1 MTKYP
6 SNFNDPSSLSYDT
19 VLERQSVQ
27 DNVASTGLSSLNQTT
42 EPIGDMFKALGM
54 LEVEIDNLKKS
65 LLHTSLPVAV
75 ATTTVLPG
83 TATYNNGTLGVGA
96 TITVDDAAIGTIDG
110 YTVVVGDRI
119 LVKNQLAALQNGIYV
134 ATTLNPDNYVLT
146 RATDADAGTTSELSP
161 GFNVIVR
168 NGTAGAKRMFIC
180 TCTTRIAVG
189 FTAITFAEYLTQNQ
203 LPIGDESTVLSAK
216 AATTTLLPSNAVITY
231 SNGAA
236 GVGAT
241 LTRGENGALGTIDGV
256 TLAVGD
262 RILYKDSD
270 NYIVKTAVANATTAA
285 LPSTGAIIYSNGTAG
300 VGATLTRFENGA
312 LGAIDGVTNIVG
324 DRILVKNQA
333 SAFQNGIYTVTA
345 VGSGGAP
352 YVLTRATDLD
362 QSAEFLYNVAV
373 TVTAGTTNAG
383 RQYKNT
389 SADAPTIGTTGI
401 SFGQITPIGTSQA
414 GVYTVTALGSGGAPW
429 VLTRTT
435 DSDEAADYAAGLSV
449 QVASG
454 GASNGGKWFKNTNT
468 TAVTMGTTNIT
479 WTEFTSV
486 NGSRPF
492 PNNAVF
498 PTNERTY
505 FANVYGSKLKQ
516 IQNEAVD
523 LARKLKKME
532 VYMSKYTGTAG
543 DQTPAANVYPS
554 AKNRGY

>member
-203 LPIGDESTVLSAK
+203 LPIGDESAILSAK

-231 SNGAA
+231 SFH
-236 GVGAT
+236 
-241 LTRGENGALGTIDGV
+241 L
-256 TLAVGD
+256 
-262 RILYKDSD
+262 
-270 NYIVKTAVANATTAA
+270 
-285 LPSTGAIIYSNGTAG
+285 
-300 VGATLTRFENGA
+300 
-312 LGAIDGVTNIVG
+312 
-324 DRILVKNQA
+324 
-333 SAFQNGIYTVTA
+333 
-345 VGSGGAP
+345 
-352 YVLTRATDLD
+352 
-362 QSAEFLYNVAV
+362 
-373 TVTAGTTNAG
+373 
-383 RQYKNT
+383 
-389 SADAPTIGTTGI
+389 
-401 SFGQITPIGTSQA
+401 
-414 GVYTVTALGSGGAPW
+414 
-429 VLTRTT
+429 
-435 DSDEAADYAAGLSV
+435 
-449 QVASG
+449 
-454 GASNGGKWFKNTNT
+454 
-468 TAVTMGTTNIT
+468 
-479 WTEFTSV
+479 
-486 NGSRPF
+486 
-492 PNNAVF
+492 
-498 PTNERTY
+498 
-505 FANVYGSKLKQ
+505 
-516 IQNEAVD
+516 
-523 LARKLKKME
+523 
-532 VYMSKYTGTAG
+532 
-543 DQTPAANVYPS
+543 
-554 AKNRGY
+554 

>member
-1 MTKYP
+1 MAKYP
-6 SNFNDPSSLSYDT
+6 SNFNDPLSSLSYDT
-19 VLERQSVQ
+19 VIERQTVQ
-27 DNVASTGLSSLNQTT
+27 DNVDATGLSNLSQTT

-83 TATYNNGTLGVGA
+83 TVTYNNGTLGVGA
-96 TITVDDAAIGTIDG
+96 TIVVADAPLGTIDG
-110 YTVVVGDRI
+110 YTVV
-119 LVKNQLAALQNGIYV
+119 A
-134 ATTLNPDNYVLT
+134 
-146 RATDADAGTTSELSP
+146 
-161 GFNVIVR
+161 
-168 NGTAGAKRMFIC
+168 
-180 TCTTRIAVG
+180 
-189 FTAITFAEYLTQNQ
+189 
-203 LPIGDESTVLSAK
+203 
-216 AATTTLLPSNAVITY
+216 
-231 SNGAA
+231 
-236 GVGAT
+236 
-241 LTRGENGALGTIDGV
+241 
-256 TLAVGD
+256 
-262 RILYKDSD
+262 
-270 NYIVKTAVANATTAA
+270 
-285 LPSTGAIIYSNGTAG
+285 
-300 VGATLTRFENGA
+300 
-312 LGAIDGVTNIVG
+312 G

-333 SAFQNGIYTVTA
+333 APAQNGIYIATTL
-345 VGSGGAP
+345 GGGN
-352 YVLTRATDLD
+352 YTLTRTADLD

-389 SADAPTIGTTGI
+389 SADTPTIGTTSI

-414 GVYTVTALGSGGAPW
+414 GVYTVTALGGGGAPW

-449 QVASG
+449 QIASG

-468 TAVTMGTTNIT
+468 SSITMGTTSIT
-479 WTEFTSV
+479 WSEFTSV

-516 IQNEAVD
+516 VQNEAIN

-532 VYMSKYTGTAG
+532 IYMSKYTGAAG

>member
-1 MTKYP
+1 MANYP
-6 SNFNDPSSLSYDT
+6 SGFNNTSSLSYDT
-19 VLERQSVQ
+19 VIERQAVQ
-27 DNVASTGLSSLNQTT
+27 DNVASNGLSSLTQTT
-42 EPIGDMFKALGM
+42 EPIGDMFKAIGM

-83 TATYNNGTLGVGA
+83 TVTYNNGTLGVGA
-96 TITVDDAAIGTIDG
+96 TITVADASLGTIDG
-110 YTVVVGDRI
+110 YTVITGDRI
-119 LVKNQLAALQNGIYV
+119 LVKNQAAELQNGIYV
-134 ATTLNPDNYVLT
+134 ATTVGVGNYVLT
-146 RATDADAGTTSELSP
+146 RATDADAGTTSELSA

-180 TCTTRIAVG
+180 TNSTSITIG
-189 FTAITFAEYLTQNQ
+189 FTAVTFAEYLTQNQ
-203 LPIGDESTVLSAK
+203 LPIGDESKILSAK
-216 AATTTLLPSNAVITY
+216 AATTTLLPSNVVIIY
-231 SNGAA
+231 DNGTA

-241 LTRGENGALGTIDGV
+241 ITRGENGALGTIDGV
-256 TLAVGD
+256 TLAAGD
-262 RILYKDSD
+262 RVLYKDSD
-270 NYIVKTAVANATTAA
+270 NYVVKTAVANATTGA
-285 LPSTGAIIYSNGTAG
+285 LPSTGAIVYANGTAG

-333 SAFQNGIYTVTA
+333 TAFQNGIYTVTA

-362 QSAEFLYNVAV
+362 ESAEFLYNVAV

-435 DSDEAADYAAGLSV
+435 DADTAAEYASGLSV
-449 QVASG
+449 KIESG
-454 GASNGGKWFKNTNT
+454 TANGGKWFKNTNT
-468 TAVTMGTTNIT
+468 SAVTMGTTSIT
-479 WTEFTSV
+479 WAEFTST

-498 PTNERTY
+498 PVNERTY
-505 FANVYGSKLKQ
+505 FTNVYGSKLKQ
-516 IQNEAVD
+516 LQNEAID
-523 LARKLKKME
+523 LAKKIKKME

-543 DQTPAANVYPS
+543 DQTPAANLYPS
-554 AKNRGY
+554 DKNRGY

>member
-1 MTKYP
+1 MARYP
-6 SNFNDPSSLSYDT
+6 SNFNDTASLSYDT
-19 VLERQSVQ
+19 VIERQAVQ
-27 DNVASTGLSSLNQTT
+27 DNVTSTGLSSLSQTT

-65 LLHTSLPVAV
+65 LLRTSLPVEV

-83 TATYNNGTLGVGA
+83 TVTYNNGTLGVGA
-96 TITVDDAAIGTIDG
+96 TITVADAPLGTVDG
-110 YTVVVGDRI
+110 YTVVTGDRI
-119 LVKNQLAALQNGIYV
+119 LVKNQTAALQNGIYV
-134 ATTLNPDNYVLT
+134 ATTLGGGSYTLT
-146 RATDADAGTTSELSP
+146 RATDADAGTTSELSR
-161 GFNVIVR
+161 GFNIIVR
-168 NGTAGAKRMFIC
+168 KGTAGAKRMFIC
-180 TCTTRIAVG
+180 TTPTSITVG
-189 FTAITFAEYLTQNQ
+189 NTAITFAEYLTQNQ
-203 LPIGDESTVLSAK
+203 LPIGDEATILSARV
-216 AATTTLLPSNAVITY
+216 ATTALLPSSAVITY
-231 SNGAA
+231 SNGTA

-262 RILYKDSD
+262 RVLYKDSN
-270 NYIVKTAVANATTAA
+270 NYVVKTAVANATTAA
-285 LPSTGAIIYSNGTAG
+285 LPSTGAIVYSNGTAG
-300 VGATLTRFENGA
+300 VGATLTRGENGA

-333 SAFQNGIYTVTA
+333 TALQNGIYTVTA

-362 QSAEFLYNVAV
+362 ETGEFVYNAAV
-373 TVTAGTTNAG
+373 TVTAGTANVG
-383 RQYKNT
+383 KQFKNT
-389 SADAPTIGTTGI
+389 STAVVTVGATSVT
-401 SFGQITPIGTSQA
+401 FGEILVPGTSQA
-414 GVYTVTALGSGGAPW
+414 GIYSVTDLGSGGAPW

-435 DSDEAADYAAGLSV
+435 DSDIAAEYAAGLSV
-449 QVASG
+449 QIASG
-454 GASNGGKWFKNTNT
+454 TTNGGKWFKNTNT
-468 TAVTMGTTNIT
+468 TAVTMGTTSIT
-479 WTEFTSV
+479 WDEFTSV

-498 PTNERTY
+498 PINERTY
-505 FANVYGSKLKQ
+505 FTNVYGSKLKQ

-543 DQTPAANVYPS
+543 DQTPTANLYPS